1 MASQAKGL
9 PPIPLG
15 SVGEFRM
22 FGLTLPG
29 MEDAWDPQSQVCL
42 PVGTGLKLL
51 LRIFETLWKLDPKT
65 QAQLLQVSPST
76 LGRYRRGQSVP
87 RRQEQL
93 QRIGDLLRCY
103 MILRVLYPHNPE
115 VADNWVMHAH
125 RRFRPNPVVFMQHC
139 GTYEVMRYLQGKL
152 G

>member
-9 PPIPLG
+9 PQISLG

-42 PVGTGLKLL
+42 PAGTGLKLL
-51 LRIFETLWKLDPKT
+51 LRIFETLWKLDKKT
-65 QAQLLQVSPST
+65 QAQLLQISPST
-76 LGRYRRGQSVP
+76 LERYRRSLSVP
-87 RRQEQL
+87 RRQEQR

-103 MILRVLYPHNPE
+103 MILRVLYPHTPE
-115 VADNWVMHAH
+115 VADNWVTSAH
-125 RRFRPNPVVFMQHC
+125 RRFRPTPVVFMQHG
-139 GTYEVMRYLQGKL
+139 GTTEVMRHLQGKL